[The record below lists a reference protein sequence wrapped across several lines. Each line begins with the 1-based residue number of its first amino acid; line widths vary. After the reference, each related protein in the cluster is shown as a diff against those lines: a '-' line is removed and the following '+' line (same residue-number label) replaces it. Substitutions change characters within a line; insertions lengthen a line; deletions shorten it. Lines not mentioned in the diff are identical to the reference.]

1 MKVRIRELEEQL
13 VRNRVN
19 GNEVRTFV
27 TKNDGSETEL
37 TRIVRELRGELEE
50 VKRSNGVIHEE
61 NYKMQQYLTE
71 LT

>member
-1 MKVRIRELEEQL
+1 MEEQL

-19 GNEVRTFV
+19 GSEVRTFV